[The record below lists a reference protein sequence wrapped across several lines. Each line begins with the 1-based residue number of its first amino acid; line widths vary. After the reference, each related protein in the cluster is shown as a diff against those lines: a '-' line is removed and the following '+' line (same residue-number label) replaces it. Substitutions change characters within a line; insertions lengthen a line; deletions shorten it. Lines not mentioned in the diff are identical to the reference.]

1 MADFDD
7 SLRPFCASIKDKLME
22 IAIVR
27 AAHLHNYIEELR
39 EIGVPVERELA
50 RSRLPPWILEDP
62 DAYVS
67 YALCLE
73 WLAGCCSD
81 MELME
86 FGFRA
91 ARRGSLAT
99 LGGPFRRAILGAPT
113 GFERLQTFVRCAAL
127 EDNVL
132 SIRLQPEGDRIR
144 VISTQAGFETNPLII
159 IGEWVDLQGMI
170 SIVRSVAGPRW
181 CPQEMTFVSHERPT
195 AAIREAFPNTRILVG
210 QPCTSI
216 LVSSS
221 LLAGPYPPGSEIPIG
236 QTGSPPGA
244 ISNDDPTGWDFA
256 TALRAAIRPYLA
268 DGYPSLPEMA
278 EAFEMSGRTLQR
290 RLRQCGR
297 SYLDVVQEARFE
309 IARDLLVD
317 PSTSITD
324 VALATGYENQQHFAR
339 AFRRFTGVSPTLY
352 RRSLAEND

>member
-1 MADFDD
+1 
-7 SLRPFCASIKDKLME
+7 ME

-27 AAHLHNYIEELR
+27 AAHLHIYLDELR

-50 RSRLPPWILEDP
+50 RSRLPPWILENP

-67 YALCLE
+67 FAHCLE
-73 WLAGCCSD
+73 WLAKCSRD
-81 MELME
+81 LDLME

-91 ARRGSLAT
+91 AQRTSMESLNAP
-99 LGGPFRRAILGAPT
+99 LRSAILDAPT
-113 GFERLQTFVRCAAL
+113 GFARIETFRRCAAL

-132 SIRLQPEGDRIR
+132 SIRMQTEGEWTR
-144 VISTQAGFETNPLII
+144 VISTMDGFMSNPFISL
-159 IGEWVDLQGMI
+159 GEWVDIQAVV
-170 SIVRSVAGPRW
+170 SIVRTVAGPRW
-181 CPQEMTFVSHERPT
+181 CPEEMTFVSRQRPT
-195 AAIREAFPNTRILVG
+195 AAIREAFPNTRILIG

-221 LLAGPYPPGSEIPIG
+221 LLAGPYPPGSEISTG
-236 QTGSPPGA
+236 QTRSPTGA
-244 ISNDDPTGWDFA
+244 ISNDDPTGWSFA
-256 TALRAAIRPYLA
+256 KALRAAVRPYLA
-268 DGYPSLPEMA
+268 DGYPALPEMA
-278 EAFEMSGRTLQR
+278 EAFEMSRRTLQR

-317 PSTSITD
+317 PTTRITD
-324 VALATGYENQQHFAR
+324 IALAAGYENQQHFAR

>member
-1 MADFDD
+1 M
-7 SLRPFCASIKDKLME
+7 RQRKDELTE
-22 IAIVR
+22 IAIIR
-27 AAHLHNYIEELR
+27 AAHLLVYIDELR
-39 EIGVPVERELA
+39 EIGVPVERALA
-50 RSRLPPWILEDP
+50 RSRLPPWALEDP
-62 DAYVS
+62 DAFVS

-73 WLAGCCSD
+73 WLAGCSSD

-113 GFERLQTFVRCAAL
+113 GFGRLQTFVRCAAL

-170 SIVRSVAGPRW
+170 SIVQSVAGPRW
-181 CPQEMTFVSHERPT
+181 CPQEMTFVSRQRPT

-221 LLAGPYPPGSEIPIG
+221 LLAGPYSPGSGSPTG
-236 QTGSPPGA
+236 QTGSPPET
-244 ISNDDPTGWDFA
+244 ILNDDLTGWNFA

-268 DGYPSLPEMA
+268 NGYPALPEMA
-278 EAFEMSGRTLQR
+278 EAFMMSRRTLQR

-297 SYLDVVQEARFE
+297 SYLEVVQEARFE
-309 IARDLLVD
+309 LARDLLVD
-317 PSTSITD
+317 PSTRITD
-324 VALATGYENQQHFAR
+324 IALATGYGNQQHFAR
-339 AFRRFTGVSPTLY
+339 AFRRYAGVSPSVF
-352 RRSLAEND
+352 RKSLSENASD